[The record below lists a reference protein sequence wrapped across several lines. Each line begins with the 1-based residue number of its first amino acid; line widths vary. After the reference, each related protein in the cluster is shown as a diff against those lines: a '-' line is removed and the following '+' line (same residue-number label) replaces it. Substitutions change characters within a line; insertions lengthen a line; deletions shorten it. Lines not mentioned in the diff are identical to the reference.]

1 MAGIRLKHCLPLFT
15 SCLCNRTH
23 FRLHHSACIG
33 RALGLFVCFFP
44 FFTCVGSGQ
53 RVLQPQLWQPGLIE
67 RQRVRGKTNGT
78 IIFHSDWIYFQGER
92 RQSDL
97 CRCSKAWI
105 DTAPF
110 FFFLCPLVVPSLP
123 LPPPLLLIL
132 ELRFEKR
139 ELPCLLGMYSFFLIF
154 QLCELK
160 HMGFIPP
167 FILSLSFHRPQ
178 RRSPLNH
185 PEAGKEKLTPIRRV
199 VKVSLMLV
207 R

>member
-1 MAGIRLKHCLPLFT
+1 MCA
-15 SCLCNRTH
+15 
-23 FRLHHSACIG
+23 
-33 RALGLFVCFFP
+33 
-44 FFTCVGSGQ
+44 GSGQ
-53 RVLQPQLWQPGLIE
+53 RVLQPQLWQPGLIK
-67 RQRVRGKTNGT
+67 RQGVRGKTHET
-78 IIFHSDWIYFQGER
+78 ITFHSDQVYFQAER

-105 DTAPF
+105 DAVLLF
-110 FFFLCPLVVPSLP
+110 FFFFRCPLVVPSLP
-123 LPPPLLLIL
+123 LPPPLLLFP

-139 ELPCLLGMYSFFLIF
+139 ELPCLLGMCSFFLIF

-160 HMGFIPP
+160 HMGCIPP

-199 VKVSLMLV
+199 VKVTVMLV